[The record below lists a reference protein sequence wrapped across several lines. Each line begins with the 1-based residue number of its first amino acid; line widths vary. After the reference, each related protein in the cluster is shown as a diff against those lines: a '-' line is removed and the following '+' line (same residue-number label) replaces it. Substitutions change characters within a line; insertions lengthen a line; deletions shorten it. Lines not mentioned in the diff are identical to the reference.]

1 MKVALFRLANVI
13 CLWCSGI
20 SSFFFFLTSWYNN
33 KSFSFHPV
41 SLEEESERWLPPV
54 MGPLSLENCFN
65 NYPGFDVCVSICV
78 AIP

>member
-20 SSFFFFLTSWYNN
+20 SFFLFLTSRYNN
-33 KSFSFHPV
+33 KSLSFHPV
-41 SLEEESERWLPPV
+41 ILEEESERWLPPM
-54 MGPLSLENCFN
+54 MGPLSLENYLN
-65 NYPGFDVCVSICV
+65 NYPGFDVYVSIRV